1 MKKILNFC
9 FVIFFLSALFFLFGC
24 ISTSKTFPGKAFLS
38 EEEKAFFKEDWKLFY
53 GTLKGP
59 WFSHKK
65 VDVIAEKLLKLDNV
79 EGREKKLTDCFPFRI
94 MFVSSCGKKT
104 IVWFNSRRF
113 SFDRK
118 RSFPHNLTDEEIE
131 IFYLDTSRYHVK
143 NPEINP

>member
-1 MKKILNFC
+1 MRNLLKQSFAM
-9 FVIFFLSALFFLFGC
+9 VSLSALFVLSGC
-24 ISTSKTFPGKAFLS
+24 ISSGETFTK
-38 EEEKAFFKEDWKLFY
+38 EEKAFFKEDWKSFY

-59 WFSHKK
+59 WFSHKN
-65 VDVIAEKLLKLDNV
+65 VDIIAAKILKLDYV

-94 MFVSSCGKKT
+94 MFVSSGGKKT